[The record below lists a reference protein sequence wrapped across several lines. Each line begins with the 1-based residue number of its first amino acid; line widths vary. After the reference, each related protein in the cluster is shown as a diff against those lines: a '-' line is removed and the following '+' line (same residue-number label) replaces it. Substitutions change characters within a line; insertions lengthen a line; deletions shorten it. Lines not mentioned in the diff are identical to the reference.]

1 MSQDEH
7 ETNEGGIKKNITGI
21 GQQIIGGIEV
31 IGGVLTGDPVT
42 RAEGEFNVETGEV
55 REAIEDDLEP
65 AETEG
70 ETSNDRSVNR

>member
-21 GQQIIGGIEV
+21 GQQIIGEIEI

-55 REAIEDDLEP
+55 REAVEDDLEP
-65 AETEG
+65 AETES
-70 ETSNDRSVNR
+70 ETINDRSVNR